1 MKLLLPD
8 KTLGRK
14 LYEQV
19 ADSIQTLINEGTLQ
33 PGDRLP
39 SVRKLRQQLGVSIST
54 VLEAYR
60 LLEDGGVIAARPQS
74 GYYVKQ
80 NPSVFPHEPQP
91 SAPCFK
97 ILPLDNSLAFR
108 VHSDIRNQQ
117 TLKLGAAVPAPE
129 NFPTAALNRLMA
141 KVIRAEPELVHAYN
155 VPPGCA
161 ALRRE
166 IAKRLMDA
174 GCSLTPEQIVIT
186 NGTSEAVYLSLKA
199 VTKPGDTVAIE
210 SPCYYGLLEALEA
223 LHLKALELPTHP
235 REGISLPH
243 LEAALAEKQI
253 AACIVVSNF
262 SNPLGHTMSDRN
274 KQELV
279 ALLNRYDL
287 PLVEDDV
294 YGELYFGKV
303 RPKAIKAFDT
313 QCRVLYCGSV
323 SKTLSSGLRVGW
335 CLPGLYQRRVEQLK
349 LVMNMTTAIAP
360 QLTVAAFFSNGG
372 YERHLRQLRRTYRL
386 QMANM
391 TQAICQYFP
400 AETRVTRPQGGH
412 VLWLE
417 LPSDFEVMELYEE
430 ALQAKIS
437 IAPGVIFSPSG
448 SYSNCLRLNCGLPW
462 SERVEQA
469 METLGMLIKKQL
481 ARKILGKNLP
491 ISLHS

>member
-54 VLEAYR
+54 ILEAYR
-60 LLEDGGVIAARPQS
+60 LLEDEGLIAVRPQS

-80 NPSVFPHEPQP
+80 SPYLSPHEPIP
-91 SAPCFK
+91 YVPCFK
-97 ILPLDNSLAFR
+97 ILPIDNSLAFQ
-108 VHSDIRNQQ
+108 VHSDIRDRQ

-129 NFPTAALNRLMA
+129 LFPTAALNRLMA
-141 KVIRAEPELVHAYN
+141 KVIRAEPELVHSYN

-161 ALRRE
+161 ALRQE
-166 IAKRLMDA
+166 VAKRLMDA
-174 GCSLTPEQIVIT
+174 GCSLAPEQIVIT
-186 NGTSEAVYLSLKA
+186 NGASEAVYLSLKA

-210 SPCYYGLLEALEA
+210 SPCYYGILEALEA

-235 REGISLPH
+235 REGISLAH
-243 LEAALAEKQI
+243 LEAALVKKQI

-262 SNPLGHTMSDRN
+262 SNPLGHTMGDSN
-274 KQELV
+274 KQELIT
-279 ALLNRYDL
+279 LLNRYDI

-294 YGELYFGKV
+294 YGEIYFGKV

-313 QCRVLYCGSV
+313 QCRVLYCGSI

-335 CLPGLYQRRVEQLK
+335 CIPGLYRARVEQLK
-349 LVMNMTTAIAP
+349 LVINMSAAIAP
-360 QLTVAAFFSNGG
+360 QLTVAAFLSNGG
-372 YERHLRQLRRTYRL
+372 YERHLRQLRRTYQL
-386 QMANM
+386 QMSQM
-391 TQAICQYFP
+391 SQAIGQYFP
-400 AETRVTRPQGGH
+400 SETRVTRPQGGH

-417 LPSDFEVMELYEE
+417 LPPEFEVMELYQE

-462 SERVEQA
+462 SELIEQA
-469 METLGMLIKKQL
+469 MQTLGMLAKKQL
-481 ARKILGKNLP
+481 AKKILAN
-491 ISLHS
+491 